1 MFGTLNLLWNIVDLN
16 PEWVS
21 EQEFEILG
29 EEDEN

>member
-1 MFGTLNLLWNIVDLN
+1 MFGTLNLLRYKVDLD

-21 EQEFEILG
+21 EQEIEILG